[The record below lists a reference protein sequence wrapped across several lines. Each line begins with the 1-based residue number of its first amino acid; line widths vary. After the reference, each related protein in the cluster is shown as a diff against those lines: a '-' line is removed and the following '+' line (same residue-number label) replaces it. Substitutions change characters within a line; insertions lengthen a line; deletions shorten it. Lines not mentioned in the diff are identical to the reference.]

1 MSTDAVFFDF
11 DGVIKDS
18 MEVKSDAFAMIF
30 SDFGEEVSSKVRSHH
45 EANGGMSRYKKIPLY
60 LSWAGLSPSN
70 SLIKKYIGR
79 FSRLVKQQVIDCEWV
94 AGVEEFIY
102 AYNNKIKMFVVTA
115 TPQSEIEEILEAL
128 EIYGCFIEV
137 VGAPAIK
144 KDAVK
149 ELVRK
154 YSVDPQKSVMIG
166 DSMSDFQAASEN
178 HVVFVLRKT
187 QLNVSMQ
194 TKLDCAMIDNFIDF
208 GEVFLGESVF
218 GV

>member
-102 AYNNKIKMFVVTA
+102 
-115 TPQSEIEEILEAL
+115 
-128 EIYGCFIEV
+128 GCFIEV

>member
-1 MSTDAVFFDF
+1 M
-11 DGVIKDS
+11 IKDS

-128 EIYGCFIEV
+128 EIYGCLIEV